1 MYFYSIFSYFNAK
14 RLGKEHKGMTIFK
27 EGDEC
32 VPKKRSITNNT
43 ETPEILKT
51 TTTTTT
57 TTVSFEIR

>member
-1 MYFYSIFSYFNAK
+1 
-14 RLGKEHKGMTIFK
+14 MTIFK

-43 ETPEILKT
+43 ETPEMLK
-51 TTTTTT
+51 TTT